1 MSEMREP
8 DLTSVKFAIGDM
20 RLIASRQLKGRLDA
34 GRRGAPPQTRDSAVL
49 ASLRTGSV
57 RRWIILISH

>member
-20 RLIASRQLKGRLDA
+20 RLIASRRLKGRLDA
-34 GRRGAPPQTRDSAVL
+34 GRRGRITANA
-49 ASLRTGSV
+49 
-57 RRWIILISH
+57 